1 MVNKFVILVVI
12 FVSFF
17 GVLAYYA
24 LRVIQNNRKSKRE

>member
-1 MVNKFVILVVI
+1 MVNKFVMLVVI

-24 LRVIQNNRKSKRE
+24 LRVIQNNRRKKDE